1 MVGRGR
7 KPLDH
12 QSQRS
17 STKAMSACEDSLR
30 GMRDFGQ
37 QIESGGGLGL
47 REDLD
52 QCGAFDHFRQ
62 LILAF

>member
-1 MVGRGR
+1 MG
-7 KPLDH
+7 
-12 QSQRS
+12 
-17 STKAMSACEDSLR
+17 
-30 GMRDFGQ
+30 DFGQ

-62 LILAF
+62 LILAFSIAARFSTPLVC